1 VGLSDFH
8 FFLKFAG
15 ERGARAKRH
24 WRLGALAEGVAEG
37 QCIGVTSGQMI
48 AKPV

>member
-1 VGLSDFH
+1 VIFISSSNSLVR
-8 FFLKFAG
+8 G
-15 ERGARAKRH
+15 EPEQSGI
-24 WRLGALAEGVAEG
+24 GALAEGVAEG